1 MTSQLYINVVPCPSL
16 TQEDQIALSLVD
28 PFVFET
34 ELQALKNIDLKK
46 ALSDLYIYYNAS
58 GGDLL
63 SVAN

>member
-1 MTSQLYINVVPCPSL
+1 MTSQLYGNVVPCPTL
-16 TQEDQIALSLVD
+16 TQKDHIALSLLD

-34 ELQALKNIDLKK
+34 ELQALKNIDFKK
-46 ALSDLYIYYNAS
+46 VLSDLYINYNAS